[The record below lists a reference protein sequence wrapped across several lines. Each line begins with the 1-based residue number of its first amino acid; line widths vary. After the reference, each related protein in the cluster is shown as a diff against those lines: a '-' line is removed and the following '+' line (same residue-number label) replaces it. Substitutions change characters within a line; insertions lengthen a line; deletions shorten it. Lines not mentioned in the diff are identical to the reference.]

1 MVDALSPPLTKPQEK
16 VVDSRPKTPVA
27 RMIGEFW
34 AHKWLVVI
42 AIVVLG
48 LGAWQGLEF
57 ILGPPIEVDFVKRG
71 TLIESVVATGSVQS
85 PFRVEIASQITG
97 TVDEVLVNE
106 GQIVTQGQPLI
117 SIAASEY
124 EADQSQAQGALAQ
137 AQAHMRQIEEL
148 TLPTARQSL
157 KEAIA
162 SQLNFQQTFN
172 RVSALVHDGFATRAA
187 LDAAQKDL
195 NIAHTQVRSA
205 QLLVTTSSP
214 GGSDYVTAQTQMSQ
228 AQAGLNTATSR
239 LGYTTISA
247 PRAGTLIT
255 RSVERGTVVQPG
267 KMLVVLAPEGETQL
281 LLAIDERNLGKLALG
296 ETALASADAY
306 PEQKFDAV
314 IAYINPGIDIA
325 RASVEVKLSV
335 KSPPAY
341 LRQDMTVSVDI
352 EVGRSDNALV
362 LPVRSIHDALTAAP
376 WIMGVKNGRA
386 YKQPVRL
393 GLQGNTQIEI
403 LEGMEEGAA
412 AVPSTSK
419 TQIGEQVRPVLR

>member
-1 MVDALSPPLTKPQEK
+1 
-16 VVDSRPKTPVA
+16 
-27 RMIGEFW
+27 
-34 AHKWLVVI
+34 
-42 AIVVLG
+42 
-48 LGAWQGLEF
+48 
-57 ILGPPIEVDFVKRG
+57 
-71 TLIESVVATGSVQS
+71 
-85 PFRVEIASQITG
+85 
-97 TVDEVLVNE
+97 
-106 GQIVTQGQPLI
+106 
-117 SIAASEY
+117 
-124 EADQSQAQGALAQ
+124 
-137 AQAHMRQIEEL
+137 
-148 TLPTARQSL
+148 
-157 KEAIA
+157 
-162 SQLNFQQTFN
+162 
-172 RVSALVHDGFATRAA
+172 
-187 LDAAQKDL
+187 
-195 NIAHTQVRSA
+195 
-205 QLLVTTSSP
+205 
-214 GGSDYVTAQTQMSQ
+214 MSQ

-306 PEQKFDAV
+306 PEQKFGAV